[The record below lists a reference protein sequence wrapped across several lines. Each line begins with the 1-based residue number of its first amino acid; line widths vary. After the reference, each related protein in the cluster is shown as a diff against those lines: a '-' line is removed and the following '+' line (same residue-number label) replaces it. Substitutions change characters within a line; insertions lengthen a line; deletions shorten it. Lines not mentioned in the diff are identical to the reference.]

1 MKSLIHFWAIHLG
14 NFYLTSQ
21 IQYKLRNH
29 LYIHVSTDQIQERK
43 SVLICARK
51 CGHWCHQVRGQLWGP
66 SLALQLWRR
75 GNCQGNQQRDRERG
89 LCDQSWACC
98 LQLHWMFP
106 AAVPVLTILRGKWK
120 VLTSFDRHCLLLG
133 LSSLR
138 LDRCPTRYGLW
149 LSAVLC
155 CVGLCTATK
164 SCTSIVLT
172 IP

>member
-1 MKSLIHFWAIHLG
+1 MQWKYFFAQMMSLIHFWAIHLG
-14 NFYLTSQ
+14 NFYLTSRM
-21 IQYKLRNH
+21 QYKLRNH
-29 LYIHVSTDQIQERK
+29 LYIMTLQLRFRSESRCWYVQE
-43 SVLICARK
+43 SVDIDVTRFAAS
-51 CGHWCHQVRGQLWGP
+51 CGGHLT
-66 SLALQLWRR
+66 ALQLWRR
-75 GNCQGNQQRDRERG
+75 GNCQGNELRDRERG

-120 VLTSFDRHCLLLG
+120 VLTSFDRHWLLLG

-155 CVGLCTATK
+155 CVLQQ
-164 SCTSIVLT
+164 SPVHQ
-172 IP
+172 